1 MSLERPKQVP
11 PPVIGAVVG
20 MRVVHRASRVSG
32 TIAKVMA
39 DGIVI
44 KTPSGER
51 SFRFMSAGFIANGAV
66 VTLAR
71 AAAPSEPMNPA
82 GGHRT
87 ASGSFEDPAAG
98 IARVARASR
107 IWVEGVHDA
116 ELLERVWGSDLRAQ
130 GIVVERTDG
139 IDTLEDQ
146 VRAFGP
152 GPTRRLGIL
161 VDHLVD
167 GSKEQRIA
175 TRLSDAFGPFV
186 MVRGTPFVDV
196 WQAIRPKAVGI
207 NAWPSVPRGEDW
219 KTGIVTRL
227 GAPEPRLFWRQLLER
242 VRSYADLEP
251 HLVGA
256 VEELLDHL
264 EMSDS

>member
-1 MSLERPKQVP
+1 MNLERRKPAAP
-11 PPVIGAVVG
+11 ALIGAVVG

-32 TIAKVMA
+32 TITKVMP
-39 DGIVI
+39 DGVVV
-44 KTPSGER
+44 KTPTGER
-51 SFRFMSAGFIANGAV
+51 SFRYMDAGFIANGAV
-66 VTLAR
+66 VTLMR
-71 AAAPSEPMNPA
+71 PTPA
-82 GGHRT
+82 SPKQGGEVRT

-98 IARVARASR
+98 VARVARASR

-116 ELLERVWGSDLRAQ
+116 ELLERVWGDDLRAQ

-139 IDTLEDQ
+139 IDTLEER
-146 VRAFGP
+146 VRVFGP

-161 VDHLVD
+161 VDHLVT

-175 TRLSDAFGPFV
+175 ERLEETFGPFV
-186 MVRGTPFVDV
+186 RVCGTPFVDV
-196 WQAIRPKAVGI
+196 WQAVRPKTVGI
-207 NAWPSVPRGEDW
+207 RAWPTVPRGEDW

-242 VRSYADLEP
+242 VKTYADLEP
-251 HLVGA
+251 ALVGA

-264 EMSDS
+264 GLADS